1 MVVPGPSVGMTGMS
15 HPCSQTG
22 SKPPDCRC
30 TAPLERR
37 ISLPHALGQGLDRF
51 HPAGCDTALDAG
63 ATSRFWMPFL
73 ASESGR
79 RFWIARLR
87 PARPRHPKSHPC
99 CVSRHS
105 GPRPLQQQRPRTRLP
120 DAYAA
125 SHSPILSNPFVAS
138 VYASCGQVLGDF
150 IARPKEDLIR
160 GLPLECGVR
169 HHFVVCGDV
178 KLGES
183 TKIGEAVQRIEGI
196 AKSAS
201 EIARMPRSS
210 NWKT

>member
-1 MVVPGPSVGMTGMS
+1 MQGQS
-15 HPCSQTG
+15 HPIAAVRLRWSGEYRSHMPWGKG
-22 SKPPDCRC
+22 SIDFIRPDV
-30 TAPLERR
+30 T
-37 ISLPHALGQGLDRF
+37 PHQMQGQ
-51 HPAGCDTALDAG
+51 HPGFECLY
-63 ATSRFWMPFL
+63 L